1 MVRDDCSL
9 VLQDKFYNQATFN
22 LSKASGVDKVAK
34 FTPNAIGNSNY
45 AAVKA
50 GFTVPKTDQTT
61 RTSFKSYRFFNA
73 LKGHGALCR
82 LVILPYESHGY
93 AARENIMHVLRVTYS
108 IDTLGLK
115 KESAIAIDISM
126 DVNVVVIYLAIV
138 IAGVIYSIDTLG
150 LKKESAIAIDMPMV
164 VNVVVIYLAIVIAG

>member
-1 MVRDDCSL
+1 MLS
-9 VLQDKFYNQATFN
+9 VLSSPI
-22 LSKASGVDKVAK
+22 LSQLTMSW
-34 FTPNAIGNSNY
+34 
-45 AAVKA
+45 
-50 GFTVPKTDQTT
+50 
-61 RTSFKSYRFFNA
+61 
-73 LKGHGALCR
+73 
-82 LVILPYESHGY
+82 IL
-93 AARENIMHVLRVTYS
+93 RRVTYS

-164 VNVVVIYLAIVIAG
+164 VNVVVIYLAIVIAASSNCTKSPLITSSRP

>member
-1 MVRDDCSL
+1 M
-9 VLQDKFYNQATFN
+9 NTNA
-22 LSKASGVDKVAK
+22 KV
-34 FTPNAIGNSNY
+34 FPNH
-45 AAVKA
+45 
-50 GFTVPKTDQTT
+50 
-61 RTSFKSYRFFNA
+61 R
-73 LKGHGALCR
+73 
-82 LVILPYESHGY
+82 
-93 AARENIMHVLRVTYS
+93 RVTYS

-164 VNVVVIYLAIVIAG
+164 VNVVVIYLAIVIADREYEQCHLLLEVQVFDHECLRD